1 MIVSDNGP
9 QLASLEMREF
19 SEDYDFVHIPSS
31 RHYPQSNG
39 QAERAVQ
46 IAQSILRPKE
56 PLLALMQTDR
66 ATPTSSTGISP
77 AALLMGRK
85 IRTNLPILQDN
96 LGANWPN
103 EDGIR
108 QADTAAK
115 QRQAYFYNRKNG
127 VKILPPLSPG
137 DSTLMKL
144 DGQKQWTTPAFVR
157 SSSSTPRSYIVE
169 TAQGERY
176 RRNRCHLQSTPV
188 SESSDQVTPEVTDT
202 DTGDTQGAA
211 TQYTP
216 TRPQ

>member
-1 MIVSDNGP
+1 MT
-9 QLASLEMREF
+9 
-19 SEDYDFVHIPSS
+19 Y
-31 RHYPQSNG
+31 
-39 QAERAVQ
+39 
-46 IAQSILRPKE
+46 
-56 PLLALMQTDR
+56 R

-77 AALLMGRK
+77 ADLFMGRK
-85 IRTNLPILQDN
+85 IRTTLPILQDN
-96 LGANWPN
+96 LKPNWPN

-108 QADTAAK
+108 QADAAAK

-144 DGQKQWTTPAFVR
+144 DGQKQWTTPAVVH

-216 TRPQ
+216 TRPQLTEVVTRSGSGQASSHTELVNRECGAVLGEKSGSRDFAV